1 MEKNNSQNKPYYT
14 QRNNEIKPGSACNVT
29 AMIMALSAA
38 GWPVD
43 RLSDSAHSQPE
54 DALMFFLCNDR
65 SVRDAWLKVDPS
77 RRYPPNEWHPV
88 LAYGT
93 NLFLRQKG
101 LLGDEADAVEFSE
114 RRSLSQFIRALD
126 FGGACVTSGLF
137 TFKSKKVCGHVVAVV
152 GYKTDEEGNVV
163 SLIIDD
169 PWGDYR
175 TYYENVRG
183 NDIEMPIADFKKIIR
198 PAGQD
203 IKIGHI
209 IMKFRG

>member
-93 NLFLRQKG
+93 NLFLRHKG
-101 LLGDEADAVEFSE
+101 LLGEGADAVEFSE
-114 RRSLSQFIRALD
+114 RRSLSQFIRTID

-137 TFKSKKVCGHVVAVV
+137 TFKNKKVGGHVVAVV
-152 GYKTDEEGNVV
+152 GYKTDEDGNIM
-163 SLIIDD
+163 SLLIDD

-175 TYYENVRG
+175 TFYENTKG
-183 NDIEMPIADFKKIIR
+183 NDIEMPLSDFKKIIR
-198 PAGQD
+198 PAGMD
-203 IKIGHI
+203 IKIGHT